1 MFEKENLKNPNFFA
15 IACAVAIVA
24 FLYFNENF
32 LMTKEDKENRDLQ
45 SWGKVIVVIFLIIRF
60 VLPYYDLRFTGN
72 MSEQIGT
79 GPAEF

>member
-15 IACAVAIVA
+15 IACAVGIVI
-24 FLYFNENF
+24 FLYINENY
-32 LMTKEDKENRDLQ
+32 LITKEERENRDLQ

-60 VLPYYDLRFTGN
+60 GLPYYDLRFTGN
-72 MSEQIGT
+72 MCEQIGT

>member
-15 IACAVAIVA
+15 IACAVGIVI
-24 FLYFNENF
+24 FLYINENY
-32 LMTKEDKENRDLQ
+32 LITKEEKEQKDMQ
-45 SWGKVIVVIFLIIRF
+45 TWGKIIVVIFLIIRF

-72 MSEQIGT
+72 MGEQIGT